1 MSDRQIA
8 ERINRDGVTALMD
21 LNGWSGG
28 MRTGVIAERPAPV
41 QVNYKNWV
49 ASAGMPNLHYIVGD
63 AVATPPEFQ
72 SDFTE
77 GEVFPLFS
85 AACIHS
91 PDVVLCEVTVG
102 VAMMVMRREGC
113 CGHTKNVA
121 VFMTIFGRLCR
132 NGSGSQQLLHIR
144 AQVSVSAVE

>member
-8 ERINRDGVTALMD
+8 ESINRDGVTALMD

-28 MRTGVIAERPAPV
+28 MRTRVIAERPAPV

-77 GEVFPLFS
+77 GEVLPGFS
-85 AACIHS
+85 ASRIYS
-91 PDVVLCEVTVG
+91 PAVVSCEVIG
-102 VAMMVMRREGC
+102 GA
-113 CGHTKNVA
+113 
-121 VFMTIFGRLCR
+121 
-132 NGSGSQQLLHIR
+132 
-144 AQVSVSAVE
+144 